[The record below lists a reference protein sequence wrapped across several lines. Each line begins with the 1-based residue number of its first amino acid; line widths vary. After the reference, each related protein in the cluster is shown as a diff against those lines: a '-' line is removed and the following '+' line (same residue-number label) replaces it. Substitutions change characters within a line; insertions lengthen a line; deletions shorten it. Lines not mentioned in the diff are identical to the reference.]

1 MIQQVMAEMRRG
13 TSTVKQ
19 LSRKLKIE
27 QSALERMLR
36 FMTHK
41 GMIRELHPECRPKGC
56 RGCPYQG
63 KCQDMPVIGYE
74 VVTSESGFESDQ
86 TRNPSDISLTTRNE

>member
-27 QSALERMLR
+27 QSALGQILQFMLR
-36 FMTHK
+36 K
-41 GMIRELHPECRPKGC
+41 RMIRELHPECRPKGC
-56 RGCPYQG
+56 LGCPYQG

-74 VVTSESGFESDQ
+74 VAVSRSGSEAGAE
-86 TRNPSDISLTTRNE
+86 